1 MPMTMPTTE
10 TAVEPTTR
18 INHAYGESTPYSLG
32 IEEEFQL
39 VDPDTSGLLPRCEQ
53 LLDLATE
60 ADLVHIKPELMQ
72 SVVEIA
78 SSVCASTSEAAI
90 ELAALRSRVNDLA
103 RKVGCEIASSGTH
116 PFARYADQVVTDKP
130 RYHQIIDELRWV
142 AQRELIYGL
151 HVHVGI
157 PTADEAIYIF
167 NGIREYLPAL
177 LALSANSPF
186 WQGELTGLQSSRS
199 KIFDSFPRSG
209 IPQAFDGW
217 AGYESLMMRSINAG
231 AIDDYTYV
239 WWDVRPHPAFGTVEV
254 RICDAQTRVEDSL
267 AIAALVQALAAWL
280 GQQFHDGAPQVH
292 HPRLLLN
299 ENKWSA
305 ARYGLDGCFLDLD
318 TDTKVATRDAV
329 AALIEQVRPLST
341 ALGSSSEFTHLDAM
355 LAETG
360 AERQLRTFE
369 GTNSV
374 RDVAATIASVT
385 NRSFA

>member
-1 MPMTMPTTE
+1 MTITTTE
-10 TAVEPTTR
+10 TAVEAKTR
-18 INHAYGESTPYSLG
+18 ISHAYGESTPYSLG

-39 VDPDTSGLLPRCEQ
+39 VDPDSTELLPRCEQ
-53 LLDLATE
+53 LLDLATD
-60 ADLVHIKPELMQ
+60 ADLVHIKHELMQ

-78 SSVCASTSEAAI
+78 SSVCANTTEAAI
-90 ELAALRSRVNDLA
+90 ELAGLRARVNDLA

-116 PFARYADQVVTDKP
+116 PFARYADQIVTDKP

-157 PTADEAIYIF
+157 PSADEAMYVF

-209 IPQAFDGW
+209 IPQSFESW
-217 AGYESLMMRSINAG
+217 ADYESLMLRSINAG

-280 GQQFHDGAPQVH
+280 GSQYNSGVPQVH

-305 ARYGLDGCFLDLD
+305 ARYGLDGAFLDLSS
-318 TDTKVATRDAV
+318 DTKVATRDAV
-329 AALIEQVRPLST
+329 SELIERVRPMSVD
-341 ALGSSSEFTHLDAM
+341 LGSTVEFDHLNVM
-355 LAETG
+355 LGETG
-360 AERQLRTFE
+360 ADRQIRTFE
-369 GTNSV
+369 GSGSTQE
-374 RDVAATIASVT
+374 VASTIASAT
-385 NRSFA
+385 NRSFT